1 MKLTGLVIATDEERD
16 LPACLESL
24 SFCDELLVIDG
35 GSRDATVQ
43 LALDAGARVL
53 VNPWPG
59 YAAQRRFGLA
69 ASRGDWVMAID
80 ADERVDGRLREAILA
95 AVNRPQASEVGGFR
109 VRVQAWF
116 GGKRLRFGGLGHD
129 DHLRLLRR
137 DRAQVVEHAVHE
149 LLAVEGPSALLP
161 GALIHRSFADLSEAV
176 QKADRYSTLAVSE
189 QFPAG
194 RRLSR
199 WLAALRLPWSFL
211 RRYVFFLGVLDGYAG
226 FVSAALLAYTDF
238 LKGAKLRERM
248 EQEPTPKP
256 SGPRAK

>member
-1 MKLTGLVIATDEERD
+1 MKLTGLIIATDEERD
-16 LPACLESL
+16 LPGCLESL

-43 LALDAGARVL
+43 RALDAGARVL

-80 ADERVDGRLREAILA
+80 ADELVDARLREAILA
-95 AVNRPQASEVGGFR
+95 AVNAPGASEAAGFR

-116 GGKRLRFGGLGHD
+116 SGRRLRFGGMGHD

-149 LLAVEGPSALLP
+149 LFTVEGPSALLP
-161 GALIHRSFADLSEAV
+161 GALIHRSFADLCEAV
-176 QKADRYSTLAVSE
+176 QKADRYSTLAASE
-189 QFPAG
+189 QFSAG
-194 RRLSR
+194 RRMSR
-199 WLAALRLPWSFL
+199 LVAALRLPWSFV
-211 RRYVFFLGVLDGYAG
+211 RRYFLFLGLLDGYAG
-226 FVSAALLAYTDF
+226 FVNAALLAYADF
-238 LKGAKLRERM
+238 LKGSKLRERM
-248 EQEPTPKP
+248 EQEPPGTP
-256 SGPRAK
+256 SGRPAK

>member
-16 LPACLESL
+16 LPGCLESL

-69 ASRGDWVMAID
+69 ASRGDWVMAVD
-80 ADERVDGRLREAILA
+80 ADELVDARLREAILA
-95 AVNRPQASEVGGFR
+95 AVDGAGAALGFR

-116 GGKRLRFGGLGHD
+116 SGRRLRFGGMGHD

-137 DRAQVVEHAVHE
+137 DRAQVLEHAVHE
-149 LLAVEGPSALLP
+149 LFTVDGPCLLLP
-161 GALIHRSFADLSEAV
+161 GALIHRSFANLSEAV

-189 QFPAG
+189 QFSAG
-194 RRLSR
+194 RRMSR
-199 WLAALRLPWSFL
+199 LVAALRLPWSFV
-211 RRYVFFLGVLDGYAG
+211 RRYFLFLGLLDGYAG
-226 FVSAALLAYTDF
+226 FLNAALLAYADF

-248 EQEPTPKP
+248 EQEP
-256 SGPRAK
+256 PRNPPGRPAE